1 MVMSYITDALKR
13 AQKANDDR
21 YLPYRDI
28 ISARPRRRVRGKKRL
43 ILGVSLASLVLL
55 ASTAF
60 SLITY
65 FGQEGTLQEDSAV
78 PVTSATLRAKIDATV
93 RQPARLAPEDPARD
107 ADILFQAGLR
117 RQQAGDFGDAEALYR
132 KAIEA
137 NPKNLNALNNIGV
150 LCMHQKRDGEAIDI
164 FYKLLDAKGEWADPY
179 YNLACLFSRQGDVP
193 KSLRYLK
200 IALWLNKDLR
210 EWARTD
216 PDLEPL
222 RSRPEYSK
230 IVN

>member
-1 MVMSYITDALKR
+1 MSYITDALKR

-78 PVTSATLRAKIDATV
+78 PVPSATLRAKIDAAV

-107 ADILFQAGLR
+107 TDILFQAGLR

>member
-1 MVMSYITDALKR
+1 MSYITSALKR

-21 YLPYRDI
+21 YLPYREI
-28 ISARPRRRVRGKKRL
+28 ISARPRRSVRGKKRL

-65 FGQEGTLQEDSAV
+65 FGQEGTVEHESALSGA
-78 PVTSATLRAKIDATV
+78 PAALRARVDAAA
-93 RQPARLAPEDPARD
+93 RQPARLAPDNPAQD
-107 ADILFQAGLR
+107 AEILFQAGLR
-117 RQQAGDFGDAEALYR
+117 RQQAGDFADAETLYR
-132 KAIEA
+132 KSIESD
-137 NPKNLNALNNIGV
+137 PKNLNALNNVGV
-150 LCMHQKRDGEAIDI
+150 LYMHQKRDGEAIDI
-164 FYKLLDAKGEWADPY
+164 FYKLIDAKGDWADPY

-200 IALWLNKDLR
+200 ISLWLNKGLR

-222 RSRPEYSK
+222 RARPEYRK

>member
-1 MVMSYITDALKR
+1 MSYITDALKR

-65 FGQEGTLQEDSAV
+65 FGQEGTLQEDNAV
-78 PVTSATLRAKIDATV
+78 PVTSATLRAKIDAAV

>member
-1 MVMSYITDALKR
+1 MSYITDALKR

-78 PVTSATLRAKIDATV
+78 SVTSATLRAKIDAAV

-117 RQQAGDFGDAEALYR
+117 RQQAGDFADAEALYR

-137 NPKNLNALNNIGV
+137 NPKNFNALNNIGV

-222 RSRPEYSK
+222 RARPEYSK

>member
-1 MVMSYITDALKR
+1 MSYITNALKR
-13 AQKANDDR
+13 AQKTDDGR
-21 YLPYRDI
+21 YVPYREI

-65 FGQEGTLQEDSAV
+65 LGQEGTLQEDGATQSA
-78 PVTSATLRAKIDATV
+78 PAALRAKVDAV
-93 RQPARLAPEDPARD
+93 RQPSPLAPGDPARD
-107 ADILFQAGLR
+107 TDILFQAGLR

-132 KAIEA
+132 KALESD
-137 NPKNLNALNNIGV
+137 PQNLNALNNIGV
-150 LCMHQKRDGEAIDI
+150 LCMHQKRDGEAIEI
-164 FYKLLDAKGEWADPY
+164 FYKLLDAKGDWADPY
-179 YNLACLFSRQGDVP
+179 YNLACLFSRQGDIP
-193 KSLRYLK
+193 KGLRHLK
-200 IALWLNKDLR
+200 IALWLNKGLR
-210 EWARTD
+210 EWARND

-222 RSRPEYSK
+222 RSRPEYPK

>member
-1 MVMSYITDALKR
+1 MSYITDALKR
-13 AQKANDDR
+13 AQKASDDR

-28 ISARPRRRVRGKKRL
+28 ISARPRRRVRGRKRL

-65 FGQEGTLQEDSAV
+65 LGQEGTLQEDSTIPAV
-78 PVTSATLRAKIDATV
+78 SAALRTKIDAAS
-93 RQPARLAPEDPARD
+93 RQPARLVPENPARD
-107 ADILFQAGLR
+107 AGILFQAGLR
-117 RQQAGDFGDAEALYR
+117 RQQAGDFGDAEIFYR

-137 NPKNLNALNNIGV
+137 DPKNFNALNNIGV
-150 LCMHQKRDGEAIDI
+150 LCMNQKRDGEAIDI
-164 FYKLLDAKGEWADPY
+164 FYRLIDAKGDWADPF
-179 YNLACLFSRQGDVP
+179 YNLACIFSRQGDIP
-193 KSLRYLK
+193 KSLKYLK

-216 PDLEPL
+216 TDLEPL
-222 RSRPEYSK
+222 RSRSEYHK

>member
-1 MVMSYITDALKR
+1 MSYITDALKR

-21 YLPYRDI
+21 YVPYRDI

-65 FGQEGTLQEDSAV
+65 FGQEGTVEQESAPSGASV
-78 PVTSATLRAKIDATV
+78 ALRAKVDAAA
-93 RQPARLAPEDPARD
+93 RQPARLAPEDPVRD

-132 KAIEA
+132 KAIESD
-137 NPKNLNALNNIGV
+137 PKNHNALNNVGV
-150 LCMHQKRDGEAIDI
+150 LCMHQKRDNEAIDI
-164 FYKLLDAKGEWADPY
+164 FYKLIDAKGDWSDPY
-179 YNLACLFSRQGDVP
+179 YNLACLFSRQGDIP
-193 KSLRYLK
+193 KSLKYLR

-210 EWARTD
+210 EWARND
-216 PDLEPL
+216 SDLEPL
-222 RSRPEYSK
+222 RSRPEYNK